1 MDTRPEQRLLKLS
14 IAVTLV
20 VGAVGVA
27 SGLLIHSE
35 AIMFDG
41 MYSLVDVVLTAAS
54 LAVSRLVATEGSRRF
69 QYGYWHL
76 EPMVEVF
83 GGAILALACIYA
95 AINAVF
101 GLIAGGHEVAYDFG
115 AVWAGILCVV
125 GMGMAFYMR
134 GHAKRMK
141 SGLLALDSRS
151 WLVSG
156 FLSMALLVGFGFAIA
171 IEGTRFEK
179 WIPYLD
185 SAILLCI
192 ALAMLPVPMR
202 STWRATREV
211 LQVAPSELDEKV
223 KRTLRGV
230 IAEHGFLDFT
240 SHVAQ
245 VGRAQFVEI
254 HILVSRDYSLG
265 TIEHVDEVRRAVA
278 ERLGAQTPEVWLTID
293 FTADPAWI

>member
-14 IAVTLV
+14 IAVTLL

-41 MYSLVDVVLTAAS
+41 MYSLVDVVLTTAS
-54 LAVSRLVATEGSRRF
+54 LAVSRLVATEGSHRF

-125 GMGMAFYMR
+125 GMAMAFYMR
-134 GHAKRMK
+134 GHARRMK

-156 FLSMALLVGFGFAIA
+156 FLSLALLIGFGCAIA

-202 STWRATREV
+202 STWRAIREV
-211 LQVAPSELDEKV
+211 LQVAPSGLDEKV
-223 KRTLRGV
+223 KRTLQDV
-230 IAEHGFLDFT
+230 VAEHGFLDFS

-245 VGRAQFVEI
+245 VGRVQFVEI
-254 HILVSRDYSLG
+254 HILVPRDYSVG
-265 TIEHVDEVRRAVA
+265 SIEQIDQVRHAVA
-278 ERLGAQTPEVWLTID
+278 ERLGAQTPQFWLTID

>member
-14 IAVTLV
+14 IAVTLL

-27 SGLLIHSE
+27 SGLLIQSQ
-35 AIMFDG
+35 AIVFDG

-54 LAVSRLVATEGSRRF
+54 LAVSRLVASEGSHRF

-95 AINAVF
+95 AINAMY
-101 GLIAGGHEVAYDFG
+101 GLLSGGHEVAYDFG
-115 AVWAGILCVV
+115 AIWAGILCVV
-125 GMGMAFYMR
+125 GMTMAFYMR
-134 GHAKRMK
+134 GHARRMK

-202 STWRATREV
+202 STWRAIREV
-211 LQVAPSELDEKV
+211 LQVAPTGLDEKV
-223 KRTLRGV
+223 KRTLQDV
-230 IAEHGFLDFT
+230 VAEHGFLDFS

-254 HILVSRDYSLG
+254 HILVPRGYNIES
-265 TIEHVDEVRRAVA
+265 IEHIDQIRHAVA
-278 ERLGAQTPEVWLTID
+278 ERLGPQTPKFWLTID

>member
-20 VGAVGVA
+20 VGAVGVVG
-27 SGLLIHSE
+27 GLWIHSQ

-54 LAVSRLVATEGSRRF
+54 LAVSRLVALEDSRQF

-76 EPMVEVF
+76 EPLVEVF

-95 AINAVF
+95 AINAVN
-101 GLIAGGHEVAYDFG
+101 GLLAGGHEVEYGYG
-115 AVWAGILCVV
+115 AVWAGILCIV
-125 GMGMAFYMR
+125 GLAMAFYMR
-134 GHAKRMK
+134 RHARRMR

-151 WLVSG
+151 WMVSG
-156 FLSMALLVGFGFAIA
+156 FLSMALLVGFGIAIA
-171 IEGTRFEK
+171 IEGTRFAK

-192 ALAMLPVPMR
+192 ATAMLPVPMR
-202 STWRATREV
+202 STWRAIREV
-211 LQVAPSELDEKV
+211 LQVAPNELDEKV
-223 KRTLRGV
+223 QRTMKDV
-230 IAEHGFLDFT
+230 VAEHGFLDFT
-240 SHVAQ
+240 SHVAK

-254 HILVSRDYSLG
+254 HILVPPGYPNGS
-265 TIEHVDEVRRAVA
+265 IEQTDHIRRSIA
-278 ERLGAQTPEVWLTID
+278 ERLGAQTRQFWLTID